1 MDSSTTRRRLA
12 EGTLMLVVAFLI
24 TLAAVPST
32 VQPCLPCLLSSP
44 LSYSQSQPLYAAGPF
59 QQEVPIEGGYQVPY
73 TTPLSALDLYLSYAR
88 AQQVHY
94 VPTVAV
100 QSASLTSGQNITF
113 VMRPPTNLSQTSAP
127 NIYLFVLDPE
137 GAVAAT
143 SPFGASMSG
152 SSQTNQLYFSANG
165 VTYASNNPQGGIEFT
180 WRTPADGRSVGVW
193 RVFAVVVGSQGGGQ
207 AVGVAEANVQVDA
220 PQGLGTPATLLA
232 WAGAFVGIYQ
242 FQRWA
247 VTSYRKSVQP
257 RRRWLVENG
266 LWFVAAALL
275 IAFILLAYL
284 G

>member
-1 MDSSTTRRRLA
+1 
-12 EGTLMLVVAFLI
+12 MLVVAFLVA
-24 TLAAVPST
+24 LAVVPSPW
-32 VQPCLPCLLSSP
+32 QPRFPSAP
-44 LSYSQSQPLYAAGPF
+44 LTYAGTQPLYAAGPL

-73 TTPLSALDLYLSYAR
+73 MTPLSALDLYLSSAQ
-88 AQQVHY
+88 AQQVQY
-94 VPTVAV
+94 VPSVAV

-113 VMRPPTNLSQTSAP
+113 VMRPPANLSQTNAP
-127 NIYLFVLDPE
+127 NIYVFVLDPE

-152 SSQTNQLYFSANG
+152 NSQTNQLYFSANG
-165 VTYASNNPQGGIEFT
+165 VAYASNNPPGGIEFT

-193 RVFAVVVGSQGGGQ
+193 RIFAVVVGSQGGGQ
-207 AVGVAEANVQVDA
+207 AVGAAEANVQVDA

-232 WAGAFVGIYQ
+232 WAGSFVGIYQ

-247 VTSYRKSVQP
+247 VTSYRKSIQP
-257 RRRWLVENG
+257 RRRWLLENG